1 MGWST
6 CQINL
11 DEVKLGMI
19 EEPFFTIIIPVYNV
33 ENYLDRCVE
42 SIISAIDML
51 HDVAAEVILVDDG
64 STDSSPNICDK
75 WASQRNDVVAIHKK
89 NGGLASARNAGLDVA
104 KGKYILF
111 CDSDD
116 WIERETLIELY
127 KVQSVE
133 AADIVKYGYRRIED
147 KQNYSEYPCI
157 DEGRYVGENVEA
169 QYPVALGNGDLFNYN
184 KVYLLSVCM
193 ALYKKEL
200 IDKYAVRFISEREI
214 LNEDILFNLEYI
226 ARIKTLYVLHKCFYN
241 YECRGGSLTQR
252 YKPQMY
258 ERKCA
263 LIDYINDFIAE
274 NGLSNDLLNERYA
287 QFVIQH
293 LYDCL
298 VMEVQ
303 WNKDKKSRNE
313 SIRRILEDERLRLSI
328 KQGKNLQKGFKAKI
342 ILGVMATKNPFL
354 FYWLYKLGK
363 R

>member
-1 MGWST
+1 MRES
-6 CQINL
+6 
-11 DEVKLGMI
+11 
-19 EEPFFTIIIPVYNV
+19 PFFSIIVPVYNV
-33 ENYLDRCVE
+33 EKYLDRCVK
-42 SIISAIDML
+42 SIVSAMDML
-51 HDVAAEVILVDDG
+51 SDVSIEVILVDDG
-64 STDSSPNICDK
+64 STDSSPSICDK
-75 WASQRNDVVAIHKK
+75 WASQKNDILVLHKK
-89 NGGLASARNAGLDVA
+89 NGGLASARNAGLDAA

-116 WIERETLIELY
+116 WIERETLFELY
-127 KVQSVE
+127 KVQSIE
-133 AADIVKYGYRRIED
+133 DTDIVKFGYRRFED
-147 KQNYSEYPCI
+147 KQNYFEYPCL
-157 DEGRYVGENVEA
+157 DEGRHVEEAVEA
-169 QYPVALGNGDLFNYN
+169 QYPVALGNGILFNFN

-200 IDKYAVRFISEREI
+200 IDKYAIRFVSEREI

-226 ARIKTLYVLHKCFYN
+226 ARIKTVYVLYKCFYN
-241 YECRGGSLTQR
+241 YECRGDSLTQR

-263 LIDYINDFIAE
+263 LIDYVNAFITE

-313 SIRRILEDERLRLSI
+313 SIRKILKGERMRSAI
-328 KQGKNLQKGFKAKI
+328 KQGKNLKKGLKAKI
-342 ILGVMATKNPFL
+342 ILGVMATKSPFL
-354 FYWLYKLGK
+354 FCWLYKIGK
-363 R
+363 RLKKGL